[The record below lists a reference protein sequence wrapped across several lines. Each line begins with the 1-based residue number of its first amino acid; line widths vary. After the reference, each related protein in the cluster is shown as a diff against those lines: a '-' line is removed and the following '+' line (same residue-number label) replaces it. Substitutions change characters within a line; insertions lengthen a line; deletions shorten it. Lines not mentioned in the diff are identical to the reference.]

1 MKPLFLIRQIRYN
14 LSTSLLFRPA
24 LFLTVGVLLS
34 LLLPAVERAWLRP
47 ILALQPIYE
56 IFFLEPASAQ
66 LLLATLA
73 GALMSVIS
81 VVYSILLVALSL
93 ASIQFSTR
101 ILAGFMRDRVSQNV
115 LGMFIGT
122 FAWCL
127 GTIRAIRLDPPD
139 VPLFSVTAAVA
150 MAPIC
155 LGALVMF
162 IHHIIR
168 SIQANHIADR
178 IATETEPIIR
188 AVFPATPSPA
198 LSWSP
203 PAAPPARLIAP
214 TASGYI
220 QLIDQARLQELAAG
234 RTVQLLR
241 PMGSF
246 ATSGVPL
253 IAVWGAVDAAWEV
266 EAIGCIDIG
275 AERTM
280 QEDAEFGL
288 RQIVDIGLK
297 AISPAVNDPST
308 GATCVDHLGRL
319 LGLAADRH
327 PPITDFPA
335 TDGHLHIPDTTMI
348 AMLDLAVEQLRQYGR
363 ADMAICLR
371 LIRMLGDLAPR
382 LRDTAD
388 RDRLRFHADQIL
400 SHATTVFSAGD
411 CEELRRRHDRLLQSC
426 VPHERKS

>member
-24 LFLTVGVLLS
+24 LFLGVGVLLS
-34 LLLPAVERAWLRP
+34 LLLPAAERAWLRP
-47 ILALQPIYE
+47 IAGFQTFHN

-139 VPLFSVTAAVA
+139 VPLFSVTAAVS
-150 MAPIC
+150 MAPLC
-155 LGALVMF
+155 LAALVLF

-168 SIQANHIADR
+168 SIQANHLVDR
-178 IATETEPIIR
+178 IASEAEPIIR
-188 AVFPATPSPA
+188 SVVPAAASPA
-198 LSWSP
+198 AAWSP
-203 PAAPPARLIAP
+203 PADPPRLIAP
-214 TASGYI
+214 VSSGYI
-220 QLIDQARLQELAAG
+220 QLIDRERLRALAAG
-234 RTVQLLR
+234 RTIQLLR

-246 ATSGVPL
+246 ATSGAPL
-253 IAVWGAVDAAWEV
+253 IAVWGAADAAWEA
-266 EAIGCIDIG
+266 ELIDCIDIG
-275 AERTM
+275 PERTM

-319 LGLAADRH
+319 LGLAADRC
-327 PPITDFPA
+327 PPPTDFPA
-335 TDGHLHIPDTTMI
+335 AGGHLHIPDTTMI
-348 AMLDLAVEQLRQYGR
+348 AMIDLAVEQLRQYGR

-382 LRDTAD
+382 LREAPD

-400 SHATTVFSAGD
+400 SHAATVFSAGD
-411 CEELRRRHDRLLQSC
+411 CAELQRRHERLLQGC
-426 VPHERKS
+426 ALPLRQP